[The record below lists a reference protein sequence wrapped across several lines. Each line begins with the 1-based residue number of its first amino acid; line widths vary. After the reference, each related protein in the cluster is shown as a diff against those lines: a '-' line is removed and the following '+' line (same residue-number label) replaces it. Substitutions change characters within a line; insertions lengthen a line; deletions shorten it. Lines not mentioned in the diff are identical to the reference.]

1 MIDVIVCILTY
12 RIHAYVEEEATGH
25 FDPHRAP
32 VVTHERRQCS
42 THALLPDR
50 AIIVVSA
57 TVSATETRAREK
69 KNETGHSHATSTPSE
84 GKSGE
89 YVKNEA

>member
-57 TVSATETRAREK
+57 TVSATETRACSVAA
-69 KNETGHSHATSTPSE
+69 SHVPTATLNRGIHGE
-84 GKSGE
+84 GSDT
-89 YVKNEA
+89 A